1 MKPHLWQSDQW
12 SAGTAEGDRGNLP
25 VACGDGLVEAS
36 LSLKTTPD
44 WTDYLFCSGQPAKER
59 VTGVVPCMLVP
70 GWRDESPLPRPSHGC
85 EVRSREILLPCLSSA
100 LLCFVLPRVGEI
112 PPRVSEAPAAPQPW
126 AQILALPLPA
136 ARAEM
141 RTSCQKLQK

>member
-36 LSLKTTPD
+36 LSWKTTPD
-44 WTDYLFCSGQPAKER
+44 WTDYLFCSGQLAKER
-59 VTGVVPCMLVP
+59 VAGVVPCMLVP

-85 EVRSREILLPCLSSA
+85 EVRSREILLPCLPSA
-100 LLCFVLPRVGEI
+100 LLCFPGWEKFPHGFLRVLLHLSPEHKSLPYPCLQQGPR
-112 PPRVSEAPAAPQPW
+112 
-126 AQILALPLPA
+126 
-136 ARAEM
+136 
-141 RTSCQKLQK
+141 